1 MTLPH
6 VEVKKKEKSVNTY
19 RNFGMEA
26 ELHPNKT

>member
-6 VEVKKKEKSVNTY
+6 VEGKKKEESANAY

-26 ELHPNKT
+26 KLHQHKT